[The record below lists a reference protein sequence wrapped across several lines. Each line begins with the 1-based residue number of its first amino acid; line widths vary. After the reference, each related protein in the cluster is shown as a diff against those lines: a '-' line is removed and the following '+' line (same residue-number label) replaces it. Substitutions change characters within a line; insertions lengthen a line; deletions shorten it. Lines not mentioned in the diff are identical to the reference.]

1 MNSFGKLVDKFVDN
15 TNWKLS
21 KSTLYFKRL
30 VWIPVCTERNGT
42 LFIYLSKQIRKEVIL
57 LLKLLDEK
65 DEFYFMSPIFSNP
78 KYKYI
83 DEDFHKL
90 NDWMLSCFEEEGC
103 GIDLVLASTLDPT
116 DKNASSREKSFRK
129 PAPGMLLAAQEIL
142 ELDLQ
147 NSLLIGDRESDIE
160 AGFNAGIGNLFLVN
174 PEVVLGGNHESFNSL
189 HECLVR
195 LKEIF

>member
-1 MNSFGKLVDKFVDN
+1 MNRGGAFPALFLDRDGIINFDSGFVWKKEEFVFQDYIFELCRYFKEKDFKLVAI
-15 TNWKLS
+15 TNQS
-21 KSTLYFKRL
+21 GIGR
-30 VWIPVCTERNGT
+30 G
-42 LFIYLSKQIRKEVIL
+42 LFSL
-57 LLKLLDEK
+57 
-65 DEFYFMSPIFSNP
+65 
-78 KYKYI
+78 
-83 DEDFHKL
+83 EDFHKL
-90 NDWMLSCFEEEGC
+90 NDWMLSRFEEEGC

-116 DKNASSREKSFRK
+116 DEGASSREKSFRK

-160 AGFNAGIGNLFLVN
+160 AGFNAGIRNLFLVN

-195 LKEIF
+195 LKEVF

>member
-1 MNSFGKLVDKFVDN
+1 MNRGGAFPALFLDRDGIIYFDSGFVWKKEEFVFQDYIFELCRYFKEKGFKLVTI
-15 TNWKLS
+15 TNQS
-21 KSTLYFKRL
+21 GIGR
-30 VWIPVCTERNGT
+30 G
-42 LFIYLSKQIRKEVIL
+42 LFSL
-57 LLKLLDEK
+57 
-65 DEFYFMSPIFSNP
+65 
-78 KYKYI
+78 
-83 DEDFHKL
+83 EDFHRL
-90 NDWMLSCFEEEGC
+90 NDWMLSRFEEEGC

-116 DKNASSREKSFRK
+116 DEGASSREKSFRK

-160 AGFNAGIGNLFLVN
+160 AGFNAGIRNLFLVN

-195 LKEIF
+195 LKEVF